1 MSVAPSRLMPV
12 SSMTG
17 VSVEPASNT
26 GFCHQHAAHCES
38 GVMANLLRHHGVSM
52 SEAMA
57 FGLSSALAF
66 AYLPFV
72 KLSGLPLISY
82 RMPPRSIIKGL
93 LTPLRARFRFETFRS
108 PQAGQARLD
117 ALLAEGHVVGLQTSV
132 YWLPFFPPDMRF
144 HFNGHNLVVY
154 GKAGDDYLIS
164 DPVFEEPVR
173 CASAD
178 LERARFAKGVLAP
191 KGLLYYPE
199 AIGRKQVEPDSIRAA
214 IRKTARR
221 MLAPVPIVG
230 ARGMRTL
237 ANKIC
242 KLPPNEPTTASFIGH
257 IVRMQEEIGTGGAGF
272 RFIYAAFLQEAA
284 EAPRLSQL
292 TGFSDRLI
300 VIGDGWRAFALSAA
314 RMIKGREPLDPR
326 TLADK
331 LRDQAAQ
338 EEAFFRALKIAVR

>member
-1 MSVAPSRLMPV
+1 MSVAPSHLMPDDGTRGALAAV
-12 SSMTG
+12 TPNG
-17 VSVEPASNT
+17 A
-26 GFCHQHAAHCES
+26 FRHQHAAHCES
-38 GVMANLLRHHGVSM
+38 GVISNLLRHHGVSM
-52 SEAMA
+52 SEPMA

-66 AYLPFV
+66 AYLPFL

-82 RMPPRSIIKGL
+82 RMPPRSIIRGL
-93 LTPLRARFRFETFRS
+93 LQPLHARFQFETFRS

-117 ALLAEGHVVGLQTSV
+117 ALLASGHVVGLQTSV

-144 HFNGHNLVVY
+144 HFNAHNLLVY
-154 GKAGDDYLIS
+154 GKSGDDYLIS

-191 KGLLYYPE
+191 KGLLYYPQT
-199 AIGRKQVEPDSIRAA
+199 IGRKTVEPESIRAA
-214 IRKTARR
+214 IRKTTRA

-230 ARGMRTL
+230 VRGMRML
-237 ANKIC
+237 AYKVRN
-242 KLPPNEPTTASFIGH
+242 LPPNEPSSSSFIGH

-284 EAPRLSQL
+284 ETARLPELAEFSERL
-292 TGFSDRLI
+292 T

-314 RMIKGREPLDPR
+314 RMIKGREPLDPV
-326 TLADK
+326 TLSNK

-338 EEAFFRALKIAVR
+338 EEVFFRALKAAVR